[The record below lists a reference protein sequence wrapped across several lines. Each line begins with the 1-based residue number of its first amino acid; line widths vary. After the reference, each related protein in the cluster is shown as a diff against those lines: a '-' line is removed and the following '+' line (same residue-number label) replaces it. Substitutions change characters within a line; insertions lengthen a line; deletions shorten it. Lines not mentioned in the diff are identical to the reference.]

1 MSMAFANPPDVSQK
15 DPKRR
20 DPHLKGHILPV
31 YPIQEAGNIHGDVYL
46 WVNVDRK
53 GQVSRVE
60 IISGPE
66 VFHDAAIETAQI
78 TF

>member
-1 MSMAFANPPDVSQK
+1 MQVTCKRGASYVSTWSLMAFANPPDVSQK

-46 WVNVDRK
+46 WVKCQPKRAGK
-53 GQVSRVE
+53 SC
-60 IISGPE
+60 
-66 VFHDAAIETAQI
+66 
-78 TF
+78 